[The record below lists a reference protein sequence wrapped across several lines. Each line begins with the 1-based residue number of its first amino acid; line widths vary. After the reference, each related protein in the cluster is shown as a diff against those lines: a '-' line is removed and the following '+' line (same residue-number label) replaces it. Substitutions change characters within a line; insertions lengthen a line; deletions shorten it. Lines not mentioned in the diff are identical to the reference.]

1 MESDNLE
8 LIITIGG
15 TALTAIGTG
24 VTLWQAS
31 RVKAYR
37 DQIAFDLRKIHLSE
51 VGELL
56 RRAQDEGR
64 KLLSQVQQLNRGKS
78 MISIAD
84 DIQSYIDK
92 SLNLLHLNGPDSDI
106 RNKII
111 GSQEK
116 LRNFQTTQD
125 VDEKKQCVSDMHTL
139 IQDSISMCKER
150 ISNLEYGESND

>member
-1 MESDNLE
+1 
-8 LIITIGG
+8 
-15 TALTAIGTG
+15 
-24 VTLWQAS
+24 
-31 RVKAYR
+31 
-37 DQIAFDLRKIHLSE
+37 
-51 VGELL
+51 
-56 RRAQDEGR
+56 
-64 KLLSQVQQLNRGKS
+64 

>member
-15 TALTAIGTG
+15 TVLTAIGTG
-24 VTLWQAS
+24 VTLRQAS

-64 KLLSQVQQLNRGKS
+64 KLLSQV
-78 MISIAD
+78 
-84 DIQSYIDK
+84 
-92 SLNLLHLNGPDSDI
+92 
-106 RNKII
+106 
-111 GSQEK
+111 
-116 LRNFQTTQD
+116 
-125 VDEKKQCVSDMHTL
+125 
-139 IQDSISMCKER
+139 
-150 ISNLEYGESND
+150 

>member
-1 MESDNLE
+1 MA

-15 TALTAIGTG
+15 TVLTAIGTV

-31 RVKAYR
+31 KVKAYR

-92 SLNLLHLNGPDSDI
+92 SLNLLHLNGPDTDI
-106 RNKII
+106 RNQII
-111 GSQEK
+111 ASQEK
-116 LRNFQTTQD
+116 LRNFQSTHD
-125 VDEKKQCVSDMHTL
+125 VSKKRRFVSDMHTL

-150 ISNLEYGESND
+150 ISNLEYGDKND